1 MHHLLPVTCFVVFA
15 FGVLLL
21 RHRVEVAYTLLA
33 WFPAFVFLIAFTHE
47 FVRGIHQFNHQM
59 LHVAYDS
66 SYLLSLLGISLL
78 LRAVIKRNRRMLVLA
93 ATLLAAIPLAY
104 IFITQP

>member
-1 MHHLLPVTCFVVFA
+1 
-15 FGVLLL
+15 
-21 RHRVEVAYTLLA
+21 
-33 WFPAFVFLIAFTHE
+33 
-47 FVRGIHQFNHQM
+47 M

-66 SYLLSLLGISLL
+66 SYALSLLGISLL